1 VAHSGKQGKKRE
13 HFFNIT
19 SDSEVKANIEGDLI
33 IFVLVE
39 YRNWDQLLP
48 KKQSKLSKG
57 ICRYL

>member
-1 VAHSGKQGKKRE
+1 VAHLGEQGKKRE
-13 HFFNIT
+13 HIFNIT
-19 SDSEVKANIEGDLI
+19 VISEVKGNTEGDLI